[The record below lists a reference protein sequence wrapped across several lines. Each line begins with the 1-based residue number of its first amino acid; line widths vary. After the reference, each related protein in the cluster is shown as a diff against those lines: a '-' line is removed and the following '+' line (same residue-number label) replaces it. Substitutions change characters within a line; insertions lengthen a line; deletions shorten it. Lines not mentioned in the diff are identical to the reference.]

1 MKTCEN
7 CGETQPDNS
16 FKKSGIA
23 GVCEY
28 CWIKSRSLGSGDV
41 DVVDALTAVGLN
53 VFVIDENFKFE
64 K

>member
-7 CGETQPDNS
+7 CGETQPGNS

-23 GVCEY
+23 GVCEH
-28 CWIKSRSLGSGDV
+28 CWIMRLYGPGEV
-41 DVVDALTAVGLN
+41 DVVDALTSVGLN

-64 K
+64 E